1 MAKKYYAVRK
11 GLTPGIYLTW
21 ADCQKN
27 ISGFPGAEYKG
38 FDVIEEA
45 AAFLEAG
52 AESRRERKQGAADAV
67 DLSGSLEEA
76 LGDSSGS
83 LDIKLPGDLSGTSDT
98 ELPGEQAP
106 AGLGL
111 STGQEFSG
119 GQKPE
124 AVAYVDGSY
133 NVATGEYACGVVLF
147 HKGHTE
153 YFSRKFS
160 DPERA
165 TMRNVAGEIEGS
177 MCAMNYCLE
186 REIPSLA
193 IYYDY
198 EGIEK
203 WCTGAWKANK
213 EGTIAYRDFY
223 RKASQLVR
231 IQFVKV
237 KGHSGNKYNDLA
249 DKLAK
254 QAIGIE

>member
-52 AESRRERKQGAADAV
+52 PEYRSGRKRGAADVAGRN
-67 DLSGSLEEA
+67 DSL
-76 LGDSSGS
+76 
-83 LDIKLPGDLSGTSDT
+83 GT
-98 ELPGEQAP
+98 E
-106 AGLGL
+106 L
-111 STGQEFSG
+111 STGQEFPG
-119 GQKPE
+119 GQNPE

-160 DPERA
+160 DSERA

-223 RKASQLVR
+223 RKASQLVQ

>member
-11 GLTPGIYLTW
+11 GLTPGIYLSW

-27 ISGFPGAEYKG
+27 ISGFSGAEYKG
-38 FDVIEEA
+38 FETIEEA
-45 AAFLEAG
+45 EAFLKYGQDG
-52 AESRRERKQGAADAV
+52 AERAA
-67 DLSGSLEEA
+67 
-76 LGDSSGS
+76 
-83 LDIKLPGDLSGTSDT
+83 
-98 ELPGEQAP
+98 
-106 AGLGL
+106 
-111 STGQEFSG
+111 QE
-119 GQKPE
+119 PE

-133 NVATGEYACGVVLF
+133 NVATKEYACGVVMF
-147 HKGHTE
+147 YRERTE

-160 DPERA
+160 DAEQA
-165 TMRNVAGEIEGS
+165 KMRNVAGEIEGS

-186 REIPSLA
+186 HGIDSLA

-223 RKASQLVR
+223 KKASQKVQ
-231 IQFVKV
+231 IQFRKV
-237 KGHSGNKYNDLA
+237 KGHSGDKYNDLA

>member
-1 MAKKYYAVRK
+1 MARKYYAVRK

-52 AESRRERKQGAADAV
+52 AESRRERNQRAAKAEG
-67 DLSGSLEEA
+67 LSDRPDDEVR
-76 LGDSSGS
+76 
-83 LDIKLPGDLSGTSDT
+83 GDLSSTSDT
-98 ELPGEQAP
+98 ELPGEQAT
-106 AGLGL
+106 ARQELL
-111 STGQEFSG
+111 IGQGQPG
-119 GQKPE
+119 GQNSE

-160 DPERA
+160 DTERA

-186 REIPSLA
+186 HGVSSLA

-223 RKASQLVR
+223 RKASQRVR

>member
-11 GLTPGIYLTW
+11 GLTPGIYLSW

-27 ISGFPGAEYKG
+27 ISGFSGAEYKG
-38 FDVIEEA
+38 FETIEEA
-45 AAFLEAG
+45 EAFLRYGQAG
-52 AESRRERKQGAADAV
+52 AERAA
-67 DLSGSLEEA
+67 
-76 LGDSSGS
+76 
-83 LDIKLPGDLSGTSDT
+83 
-98 ELPGEQAP
+98 
-106 AGLGL
+106 
-111 STGQEFSG
+111 QE
-119 GQKPE
+119 PE

-133 NVATGEYACGVVLF
+133 NVATGEYACGVVMF
-147 HKGHTE
+147 YGERTE

-160 DPERA
+160 DAERA
-165 TMRNVAGEIEGS
+165 KMRNVAGEIEGS

-186 REIPSLA
+186 QGIDSLA

-223 RKASQLVR
+223 KRASQKVQ
-231 IQFVKV
+231 IQFRKV
-237 KGHSGNKYNDLA
+237 KGHSGDKYNDLA